1 MKQKFNNFKIIVYNR
16 YKIFLRYE
24 VIYMLKNKLLK
35 TGEIGVFALGGLG
48 EVGKN
53 TYVYEINNQIF
64 IVDAGILFPDDDLLG
79 IDYVIPDYTYLK
91 ENEERIVG
99 LFITHGHEDHIGG
112 IPYLLRQVN
121 IPRIYVSGIAVDL
134 LEYKF
139 REHKGLNVPKIEEYK
154 SYYTYKFNG
163 VEISFIRLNHS
174 IPDMFGIV
182 FKTKDG
188 PIFHT
193 GDFKIDYTPV
203 GPHAEYEK
211 LANLGQEGTLLL
223 VSDSTNAEQEDL
235 IQSESKVGRSINE
248 LFTRI
253 EGRIIIATFASNLY
267 RIQQIIEAAELT
279 GRKIAVFGR
288 SMERTIEAGQ
298 QSGYIKPKKG
308 TIVAP
313 EDLKKFTLEETCIL
327 VTGSQGEPLAALSR
341 IANGSHRQIKAVK
354 GDTVIFSSSPI
365 PGNQDPIN
373 KTINLLFRKDV
384 NVITHGPIT
393 DTHTSGHGSAP
404 DLKLM
409 LTLIKPKHFIPMHGE
424 HRMLKKHKSLAI
436 ECGVDPNNILIMDN
450 GDVAAVSKD
459 KVRYAGKVQAGD
471 IYIDGTSV
479 GNIGSNVLKERKIL
493 SEEGLFSVILT
504 VDTENKTLINQPTVI
519 SRGFIYMKGNEEL
532 TSSLAALVKHI
543 TLQELPKKGYNELNL
558 KQQIIDQL
566 SEKIYDITLR
576 KPMILPIIMNV

>member
-1 MKQKFNNFKIIVYNR
+1 MS
-16 YKIFLRYE
+16 
-24 VIYMLKNKLLK
+24 KNTLLK

-112 IPYLLRQVN
+112 IPYLLRQVK
-121 IPRIYVSGIAVDL
+121 IPRIYASGIAVDL
-134 LEYKF
+134 IEYKLN
-139 REHKGLNVPKIEEYK
+139 EHKHISIPKIEVYK
-154 SYYTYKFNG
+154 SYYTYQFNG
-163 VEISFIRLNHS
+163 VEVSFVRLNHS

-182 FKTKDG
+182 FKTEAG

-203 GPHAEYEK
+203 GPHAEYDK
-211 LANLGQEGTLLL
+211 LAKLGNDGTLLL
-223 VSDSTNAEQEDL
+223 VSDSTNAEQENL
-235 IQSESKVGRSINE
+235 IQSESKDGKSINE

-253 EGRIIIATFASNLY
+253 PGRIIIATFASNLY

-279 GRKIAVFGR
+279 SRKVVVFGR
-288 SMERTIEAGQ
+288 SMERAIEAGI
-298 QSGYIKPKKG
+298 QSGYIKSKKG
-308 TIVAP
+308 TYVDADQLNQHKLA
-313 EDLKKFTLEETCIL
+313 EMCIL

-341 IANGSHRQIKAVK
+341 IANGSHRQIKTVK

-365 PGNQDPIN
+365 PGNQDAIN
-373 KTINLLFRKDV
+373 RTINLLFRNDV

-479 GNIGSNVLKERKIL
+479 GKIGRASCRERKIL
-493 SEEGLFSVILT
+493 SEEGLFSVILSIDLET
-504 VDTENKTLINQPTVI
+504 KTLINEPTVI

-532 TSSLAALVKHI
+532 TSSLASMVKHI
-543 TLQELPKKGYNELNL
+543 TLRELPKKSYNELNL
-558 KQQIIDQL
+558 KQMIIDQL
-566 SEKIYDITLR
+566 SDKIYDITLR
-576 KPMILPIIMNV
+576 KPMILPIIMNI